1 MRRVWVERGV
11 GHVILIDQKASFRPT
26 WQIFSRRHQCATL
39 TNFLISRS
47 ISIFFNWQIQELAFP
62 HENKPRSNRIT
73 KEGTARTIL

>member
-26 WQIFSRRHQCATL
+26 WQIFSRRHQCAIPDKFPHL
-39 TNFLISRS
+39 PLYIN
-47 ISIFFNWQIQELAFP
+47 FFNWQIQELAFP

>member
-73 KEGTARTIL
+73 KKGTARTIL